1 MNILAINFLAKSY
14 WYIKCSSHIETDR
27 NSQGELGTKKGRHP
41 MKNTSQPNP
50 TPSGVLGTVAKLIRL
65 TEKED
70 VEWSHWQHPTNNVTA
85 RRNLAEYLKTGCPK
99 VSNNGEV
106 ATNQLP
112 EGHELARLILGDDYI
127 TPEEVATAY
136 GVRYTD
142 EQLEH
147 FADTLPDTQTILWL
161 RANGYMLI
169 AGPSTEMNLLQV
181 RKLDNQLF
189 YSKTEGWYAKDKE
202 KFAKDDTAKAGEWLA
217 IRKDEVPNS
226 FNKTWKEQQDLI
238 TEVEHVPNAPEV
250 SYAVTAYFKVRDIYL
265 LRGKYVRTSSVSAGG
280 DRVHVG
286 DFDGDGLDVNDYWDG
301 NRGGRIGVSSA
312 RK

>member
-1 MNILAINFLAKSY
+1 MFVSFRDKPKQQSAK
-14 WYIKCSSHIETDR
+14 
-27 NSQGELGTKKGRHP
+27 LGTKKGRHP
-41 MKNTSQPNP
+41 MKSTSQPNP
-50 TPSGVLGTVAKLIRL
+50 TPSGVLGTMAKLIRL

-85 RRNLAEYLKTGCPK
+85 RRNLAEYLQKGCPK
-99 VSNNGEV
+99 VNDNGEV
-106 ATNQLP
+106 VTNQLP

-136 GVRYTD
+136 GTSYSD

-147 FADTLPDTQTILWL
+147 FADTLPDMQTILWL

-181 RKLDNQLF
+181 RELDNKVF

-202 KFAKDDTAKAGEWLA
+202 KFARTEVVKAGEWLA

-226 FNKTWKEQQDLI
+226 FSKTWQEQQDLI
-238 TEVEHVPNAPEV
+238 TEDEHVPNAPEV
-250 SYAVTAYFKVRDIYL
+250 SYAVTAYFKVRGIYL
-265 LRGKYVRTSSVSAGG
+265 LRGKYVRTSSVDADG
-280 DRVHVG
+280 DHVYVG
-286 DFDGDGLDVNDYWDG
+286 DFGGGGLRVDDYWDDD
-301 NRGGRIGVSSA
+301 RDDRIGVSSA

>member
-1 MNILAINFLAKSY
+1 MTT
-14 WYIKCSSHIETDR
+14 SSH
-27 NSQGELGTKKGRHP
+27 
-41 MKNTSQPNP
+41 PNP

-85 RRNLAEYLKTGCPK
+85 RRNFAEYLQKGCPK
-99 VSNNGEV
+99 VNDNGEV
-106 ATNQLP
+106 VTNQLS

-136 GVRYTD
+136 GTSYTD

-169 AGPSTEMNLLQV
+169 AGPPTEMNLLEV
-181 RKLDNQLF
+181 RELDNKLF
-189 YSKTEGWYAKDKE
+189 YSKTEGWWSEGNQTFSREDKV
-202 KFAKDDTAKAGEWLA
+202 ACGEWLA

-226 FNKTWKEQQDLI
+226 FSKTWKEQQDLLS
-238 TEVEHVPNAPEV
+238 EDEHVPNAPEV
-250 SYAVTAYFKVRDIYL
+250 SYAVTAYFKVRGIYL
-265 LRGKYVRTSSVSAGG
+265 LRGKHVRTSSVSAGG
-280 DRVHVG
+280 DHVNVG
-286 DFDGDGLDVNDYWDG
+286 VFDGDGLDVLNYWDDCRNG
-301 NRGGRIGVSSA
+301 YIGVSSA

>member
-1 MNILAINFLAKSY
+1 
-14 WYIKCSSHIETDR
+14 
-27 NSQGELGTKKGRHP
+27 

-70 VEWSHWQHPTNNVTA
+70 VEWSHWQNPTNNVTA
-85 RRNLAEYLKTGCPK
+85 WRNLAEYLKTGCPK

-106 ATNQLP
+106 VTNQLP

-136 GVRYTD
+136 GVSYMD

-161 RANGYMLI
+161 RVNGYMLV
-169 AGPSTEMNLLQV
+169 AGPSTELNLLQV
-181 RKLDNQLF
+181 RELDNQLF
-189 YSKTEGWYAKDKE
+189 YSKTEGWYAESKYTFSREDKVV
-202 KFAKDDTAKAGEWLA
+202 DGEWLA

-226 FNKTWKEQQDLI
+226 FSKTCGKQQDLI

-250 SYAVTAYFKVRDIYL
+250 SYAVTAYFKVRGIYL
-265 LRGKYVRTSSVSAGG
+265 LRGKCVRTSSVDEDGSYI
-280 DRVHVG
+280 VVG
-286 DFDGDGLDVNDYWDG
+286 NFDEDGLYVDYYWDG
-301 NRGGRIGVSSA
+301 DRYGDLGVSSA

>member
-1 MNILAINFLAKSY
+1 MTT
-14 WYIKCSSHIETDR
+14 SSH
-27 NSQGELGTKKGRHP
+27 
-41 MKNTSQPNP
+41 PNP

-85 RRNLAEYLKTGCPK
+85 RRNLAEYLQKGCPK
-99 VSNNGEV
+99 VNDNGEV
-106 ATNQLP
+106 VTNQLP

-127 TPEEVATAY
+127 TPEEVANAY
-136 GVRYTD
+136 GTSYTD

-169 AGPSTEMNLLQV
+169 AGPPTEMNLLEV
-181 RKLDNQLF
+181 WELDNKLF
-189 YSKTEGWYAKDKE
+189 YSKTEGWWSESNQTFSREDKV
-202 KFAKDDTAKAGEWLA
+202 ACGEWLA

-226 FNKTWKEQQDLI
+226 FSKTWKEQQDLLG
-238 TEVEHVPNAPEV
+238 EDEHVPNAPEV
-250 SYAVTAYFKVRDIYL
+250 SYAVTAYFKARDIYL
-265 LRGKYVRTSSVSAGG
+265 LRGKYVRTSSVSADG
-280 DRVHVG
+280 DRVYVG
-286 DFDGDGLDVNDYWDG
+286 LFDGGGLSVNDFWSGD
-301 NRGGRIGVSSA
+301 RGSDIGVSSA

>member
-1 MNILAINFLAKSY
+1 
-14 WYIKCSSHIETDR
+14 
-27 NSQGELGTKKGRHP
+27 

-85 RRNLAEYLKTGCPK
+85 RRNLADYLKMGCPK
-99 VSNNGEV
+99 VNDNGEV

-136 GVRYTD
+136 GVSYTD

-147 FADTLPDTQTILWL
+147 FADTLPDTQNIFWL
-161 RANGYMLI
+161 RAKGYMLV
-169 AGPSTEMNLLQV
+169 AGMPTEMNLLQV
-181 RKLDNQLF
+181 RELDNLVF
-189 YSKTEGWYAKDKE
+189 YSKTEGWYAE
-202 KFAKDDTAKAGEWLA
+202 KQQVFAKDDKVKAGEWLA
-217 IRKDEVPNS
+217 IRKEEVPNS
-226 FNKTWKEQQDLI
+226 FSKTWQEQPSLL

-250 SYAVTAYFKVRDIYL
+250 SYAVTAYFKIRGSYL
-265 LRGKYVRTSSVSAGG
+265 LRGKYVRTSSVSADGYL
-280 DRVHVG
+280 VSVG
-286 DFDGDGLDVNDYWDG
+286 SFGEDGLDVYYYWVDDRYG
-301 NRGGRIGVSSA
+301 DLGVSSA

>member
-1 MNILAINFLAKSY
+1 
-14 WYIKCSSHIETDR
+14 
-27 NSQGELGTKKGRHP
+27 
-41 MKNTSQPNP
+41 MKTSQPNLS
-50 TPSGVLGTVAKLIRL
+50 PSGVLGTMAKLIRL

-85 RRNLAEYLKTGCPK
+85 RRNLAEYLQKGCPK
-99 VSNNGEV
+99 VNDNGEV
-106 ATNQLP
+106 VTNQLP

-136 GVRYTD
+136 GVSYTD

-169 AGPSTEMNLLQV
+169 AGPPTEMNLLEV
-181 RKLDNQLF
+181 RELDNKVF
-189 YSKTEGWYAKDKE
+189 YSKTEWWYAEDE
-202 KFAKDDTAKAGEWLA
+202 QKFAQDDKVTAGEWLA
-217 IRKDEVPNS
+217 IRKEEVPNS
-226 FNKTWKEQQDLI
+226 FSKTWNEQQDLI
-238 TEVEHVPNAPEV
+238 TEDEHVPNASTV
-250 SYAVTAYFKVRDIYL
+250 SYAVTAYFKVRGIYL

-280 DRVHVG
+280 GHVSVG
-286 DFDGDGLDVNDYWDG
+286 YFDEGGLHVDDYWDG
-301 NRGGRIGVSSA
+301 YRHVSIGVSSS

>member
-1 MNILAINFLAKSY
+1 
-14 WYIKCSSHIETDR
+14 
-27 NSQGELGTKKGRHP
+27 
-41 MKNTSQPNP
+41 MKTNTSHPNP

-70 VEWSHWQHPTNNVTA
+70 VEWSHWQHPTNDVTA
-85 RRNLAEYLKTGCPK
+85 RRNLAEYLQKGCPK
-99 VSNNGEV
+99 VNDNREV
-106 ATNQLP
+106 VTSQLP

-136 GVRYTD
+136 GVSYTD

-147 FADTLPDTQTILWL
+147 FADSLPDTQTILWL

-169 AGPSTEMNLLQV
+169 AGPSTEMNLLEV
-181 RKLDNQLF
+181 RELDNKLF
-189 YSKTEGWYAKDKE
+189 YLNTEGWYAEDSQTLSNNDKVS
-202 KFAKDDTAKAGEWLA
+202 AGEWLA

-226 FNKTWKEQQDLI
+226 FSKTWKEQQGLI

-250 SYAVTAYFKVRDIYL
+250 SYAVTAYFKVRGVYL
-265 LRGKYVRTSSVSAGG
+265 LRGKYVRTSSVSANGDHLDVGG
-280 DRVHVG
+280 
-286 DFDGDGLDVNDYWDG
+286 FDEDGLDVSNYWGDG
-301 NRGGRIGVSSA
+301 RHDDFGVASA